1 MRSRWTFVAIAV
13 VAFAAIGVWLW
24 LLQVK
29 PMNVLFITL
38 DTTRADRLGCYGYTM
53 AETCAI
59 DSVASEGVLFDQA
72 YTPAPLTLP
81 SHASLFTG
89 LYPPEHG
96 VITNGRARY
105 AAANKTLADLLSE
118 SGYQTAAFVASFVL
132 DSRFGLDRGFSVYDD
147 DIRDTSHHDDL
158 LHRERNG
165 SAVVNSALVWLER
178 RPPGPFLCWVHLH
191 DPHAPYQLHTDQF
204 QDRFEGRPY
213 DAEVAYVDRQI
224 GRLLKFLKDSGQDEN
239 TIVVIVG
246 DHGEGLG
253 DHIEENHGY
262 TLYNST
268 QHVPLIIKDPRQ
280 KLAGHRHASA
290 VSLVDVFPTVC
301 DILGQRIPEGISGR
315 SLSATL
321 QGQSI
326 EPVLCYSATD
336 DPFLQEGWCP
346 QRSLVSD
353 HWKYIRTTRPELY
366 DLETDPG
373 ETRNLAATQTDQLQE
388 MEDALATME
397 RGMILQKSENVQ
409 LSDQERKTLQS
420 LGYLGGANIEAGL
433 ASRLDGPLIDVKDM
447 IQADVEARR
456 AFDLMH
462 TGRIEEAIVSLKAIV
477 ASKAGHPSSRVFLA
491 EALEIKG
498 DLPAAIA
505 SYQQALEIKP
515 DLLDAQVRLGAAY
528 GKNGDLP
535 KAIEWFDK
543 ALLINP
549 NSVNARFFLGRA
561 LFYQGKFLEAAENI
575 EFAMKVDPELPGIRL
590 TLSDAFAKSG
600 APEKAIPLLKEE
612 LARDPRS
619 VAARVQLAEVIAA
632 DQPQV
637 ALQLLE
643 ESRQMNPG
651 DAEIVF
657 RTGMIHLKQGRS
669 AEALEYFRTTEQL
682 SPAHSGLQE
691 ALQQAKQQAEQSK

>member
-1 MRSRWTFVAIAV
+1 
-13 VAFAAIGVWLW
+13 
-24 LLQVK
+24 
-29 PMNVLFITL
+29 MNVLFITL
-38 DTTRADRLGCYGYTM
+38 DTTRADRLGCYGYTK
-53 AETCAI
+53 AETSAI
-59 DSVASEGVLFDQA
+59 DSVANEGVLFEQA

-105 AAANKTLADLLSE
+105 AAANETLADLLLE

-132 DSRFGLDRGFSVYDD
+132 DSRFGLDRGFNVYDD

-178 RPPGPFLCWVHLH
+178 RPPGPFLCWVHLY
-191 DPHAPYQLHTDQF
+191 DPHAPYQMHADQF
-204 QDRFEGRPY
+204 EDRFEGRPY
-213 DAEVAYVDRQI
+213 DAEIAYVDRQI

-280 KLAGHRHASA
+280 KLAGHRHTPA

-301 DILGQRIPEGISGR
+301 EILGQRTPEGISGR

-373 ETRNLAATQTDQLQE
+373 ETRNLAETNEPKLQE
-388 MEDALATME
+388 MEEVLATME
-397 RGMILQKSENVQ
+397 RGMTLQSSQNVQ
-409 LSDQERKTLQS
+409 LSEQERRTLQS
-420 LGYLGGANIEAGL
+420 LGYLGGANSDATAAPGTDVEL
-433 ASRLDGPLIDVKDM
+433 TDVKDV

-456 AFDLMH
+456 AFEMLH
-462 TGRIEEAIVSLKAIV
+462 TGKIEEAIASLQATV
-477 ASKAGHPSSRVFLA
+477 ASSAKHAASRVFLG
-491 EALEIKG
+491 EALEIRG
-498 DLPAAIA
+498 DVPAAIL

-515 DLLDAQVRLGAAY
+515 DHLDALVRLGSAKGAT
-528 GKNGDLP
+528 GDLQG
-535 KAIEWFDK
+535 AIECFDK
-543 ALLINP
+543 ALFINP
-549 NSVNARFFLGRA
+549 ESVSARFNLGRA

-575 EFAMKVDPELPGIRL
+575 EFALKMDPELPGIRL
-590 TLSDAFAKSG
+590 ILSDAFAKSG

-612 LARDPRS
+612 LARAPRS

-651 DAEIVF
+651 DSEVVF

-669 AEALEYFRTTEQL
+669 AEAMEYFRMTEQL
-682 SPAHSGLQE
+682 APAHPGLQE